1 MKIKK
6 NGKVITLSESD
17 LKRIVGVVLRED
29 TKGDPGTDLV
39 QCCKEAKIDTTKLPS
54 CVSGDVTKC
63 MTELG
68 EMITNDPLGMG
79 MKALVA
85 LNCLKDKVTSPVMN
99 ESRIVRR
106 RIKESMGAERFS
118 LDDVESGL
126 CGRRGS
132 WELKG
137 KTLVLVNCTFDDG
150 VEEPFKVDAHIASC
164 NDEQGLEKRGKYG
177 IESIHKIQK
186 Y

>member
-29 TKGDPGTDLV
+29 TKGDPGTDFAK
-39 QCCKEAKIDTTKLPS
+39 CCKEAGITPPMS
-54 CVSGDVTKC
+54 CVGGDPGKC
-63 MTELG
+63 MEELG
-68 EMITNDPLGMG
+68 KMITNDPLGMG
-79 MKALVA
+79 MKALAA
-85 LNCLKDKVTSPVMN
+85 LTCLKDKVTSPVMN

-106 RIKESMGAERFS
+106 RIKESMDAERFS